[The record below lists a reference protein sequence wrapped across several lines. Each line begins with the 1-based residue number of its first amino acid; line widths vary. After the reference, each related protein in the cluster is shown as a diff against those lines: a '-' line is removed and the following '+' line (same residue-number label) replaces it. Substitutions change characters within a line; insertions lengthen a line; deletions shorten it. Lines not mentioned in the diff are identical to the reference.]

1 MTITEQKQMIINF
14 LPLANSI
21 AAKKKSALPKFID
34 VEELKSV
41 AYLGLV
47 DAASKFDEEKSPSF
61 AAYAKI
67 RIFGEIQDYL
77 RSQCRFNNQICTE
90 HADLD
95 LIDKKDEENS
105 CEFFE
110 EILKKLDETD
120 RIIVD
125 LYYVQELSLKE
136 IGERLNLSQ
145 SRISQKL
152 TSSKKIMKNQIAA

>member
-1 MTITEQKQMIINF
+1 MTTTERTQMIINF

-21 AAKKKSALPKFID
+21 AAKKKKSLPNFID
-34 VEELKSV
+34 IEELKSV

-47 DAASKFDEEKSPSF
+47 DAANKFDAKKSPSF

-77 RSQCRFNNQICTE
+77 RNQCRFKNQTCTE
-90 HADLD
+90 CSDLD
-95 LIDKKDEENS
+95 LINKQDEENS

-110 EILKKLDETD
+110 EILKNLDETD

-125 LYYVQELSLKE
+125 LYYVQEFSLKE
-136 IGERLNLSQ
+136 IGEKLNLSQ

-152 TSSKKIMKNQIAA
+152 TSSKKIMKNQMAA